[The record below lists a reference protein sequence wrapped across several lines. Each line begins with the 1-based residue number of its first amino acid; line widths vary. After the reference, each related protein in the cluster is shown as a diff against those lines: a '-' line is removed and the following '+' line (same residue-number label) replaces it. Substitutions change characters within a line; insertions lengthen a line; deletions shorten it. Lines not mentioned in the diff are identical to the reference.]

1 VSVDGARLAPVQFT
15 KGNVETTFA
24 FGLPEETVGR
34 RAIEITVE
42 VSRTVRIGAD
52 TRDLGLAFGRFEIK

>member
-1 VSVDGARLAPVQFT
+1 
-15 KGNVETTFA
+15 
-24 FGLPEETVGR
+24 
-34 RAIEITVE
+34 